1 MLRAIRKIIKR
12 IMLLPGAS
20 RILVFLAIMGP
31 GLITANVD
39 NDANGIATYS
49 VAGARFG
56 YAIIW
61 VLLVVTFFQALVQ
74 EMCARLGCITGK
86 GLSDLIRENFGVKPT
101 MYLMLILLAANLAN
115 VIGNFAGIAA
125 ASELFNIPRAISVP
139 VAAFF
144 VWFLVLKGSYEK
156 VEKIF
161 LWACLIYLTY
171 VISGIMA
178 KPDWGEVA
186 AQTLKPSIETNFPYI
201 YMVIA
206 IVGSTIAPWMQ
217 FYQQSAIR
225 DKQVAPKNYS
235 YVKWD
240 TYVGTI
246 FMAIVSFFVIV
257 ACAAT
262 LHKQGIRIETAK
274 DAALAL
280 KPLAGK
286 YCFILFGVGLL
297 NAAIFSTA
305 IIPLSTSYAICE
317 AFGWESG
324 VGKSFKE
331 APVFMGIYTG
341 LIVLGALIIAIPGV
355 PLIPIMVLS
364 QALNGILLPVILIM
378 VLLLINNKEIMGE
391 WVNSKLF
398 NCLAWLTVVVVMIL
412 SLVLIVMTLFPSLR
426 PV

>member
-1 MLRAIRKIIKR
+1 MLKAIRKIVKG
-12 IMLLPGAS
+12 IMSSPSAS
-20 RILVFLAIMGP
+20 RILLFLAIMGP

-49 VAGARFG
+49 MAGAQFG
-56 YAIIW
+56 YTIIW
-61 VLLVVTFFQALVQ
+61 VLFIVTFFQALVQ
-74 EMCARLGCITGK
+74 EMCARLGCVTGK
-86 GLSDLIRENFGVKPT
+86 GLSDLIRENFGVKAT
-101 MYLMLILLAANLAN
+101 MYLMLVLFAANFAN

-125 ASELFNIPRAISVP
+125 ASELFHIPKAISVP
-139 VAAFF
+139 AAAFF

-171 VISGIMA
+171 IFSGIMA
-178 KPDWGEVA
+178 GPDWGEVA
-186 AQTLKPSIETNFPYI
+186 AQTFKPSIRTDFPYI

-225 DKQVAPKNYS
+225 DKEVSPKNYS
-235 YVKWD
+235 FVRWD
-240 TYVGTI
+240 TYIGTI
-246 FMAIVSFFVIV
+246 FMAIVSFFIIV

-262 LHKQGIRIETAK
+262 LNKQGIQIETAK

-286 YCFILFGVGLL
+286 YCFVLFGIGLL

-305 IIPLSTSYAICE
+305 VIPLSTSYAICE

-324 VGKSFKE
+324 VGKSFRE

-341 LIVLGALIIAIPGV
+341 LVVLGALIILIPGV

-378 VLLLINNKEIMGE
+378 ILLLINNKEIMGE
-391 WVNSKLF
+391 WINSKLF
-398 NCLAWLTVVVVMIL
+398 NFLAWFTVVVVIIL
-412 SLVLIVMTLFPSLR
+412 SVVLIVMTLFPSLR